1 MPESQHHNSNQTEEK
16 EEEEEDEDEEKFH
29 PNPPKS
35 HTSTTTN
42 TMIPSTTTTTT
53 TTTNPLTIEIE
64 SETLHNMSHADLESL
79 KIHLDALRERIL
91 ALQNAQST
99 FLQLP
104 AELRN
109 HILRFAMYAELVERR
124 DGGGGR
130 CLTSSSTST
139 TKQTNAI
146 FREPE
151 FFATCRQIRR
161 ECLGV
166 WFQDVL
172 AWEEFVVVDD
182 DDDKEDSASAS
193 LPSTLPNTS
202 APTPTPTL
210 AIASVDVIAATSPPT
225 PPSKYWKTLS
235 FLDLQKTNLLPSPS
249 FLSAQQQ
256 QQLKGERR
264 KPSSSSLRLITQVI
278 HCDLSR
284 ARAGVEGSTSIVPRK
299 GLVRVQGWRE
309 GGPSLRWW
317 VWY

>member
-1 MPESQHHNSNQTEEK
+1 
-16 EEEEEDEDEEKFH
+16 
-29 PNPPKS
+29 
-35 HTSTTTN
+35 
-42 TMIPSTTTTTT
+42 
-53 TTTNPLTIEIE
+53 
-64 SETLHNMSHADLESL
+64 MSHADLESL
-79 KIHLDALRERIL
+79 KTHLDALRERIL

-130 CLTSSSTST
+130 SLTSRSSGSGGVIGGGST

-151 FFATCRQIRR
+151 FFATCRQIRQ

-172 AWEEFVVVDD
+172 AWEEFVVVDEGNTQND
-182 DDDKEDSASAS
+182 ENSVS

-202 APTPTPTL
+202 APTPTL
-210 AIASVDVIAATSPPT
+210 APVDVDVIAAASPPT

-235 FLDLQKTNLLPSPS
+235 FLDLQKTNILPSPS
-249 FLSAQQQ
+249 FLSAQNPEKQQ
-256 QQLKGERR
+256 QQKGERR
-264 KPSSSSLRLITQVI
+264 KPSSSSSSLRLITQVI

-299 GLVRVQGWRE
+299 GLVRVQGWRD

>member
-1 MPESQHHNSNQTEEK
+1 
-16 EEEEEDEDEEKFH
+16 
-29 PNPPKS
+29 
-35 HTSTTTN
+35 
-42 TMIPSTTTTTT
+42 MIPSTTTTA
-53 TTTNPLTIEIE
+53 TNPLTMEIE

-139 TKQTNAI
+139 TKQSNAI

-172 AWEEFVVVDD
+172 AWEEFVVVVDD
-182 DDDKEDSASAS
+182 DDGEEDSASAS

-202 APTPTPTL
+202 APTPTPAT
-210 AIASVDVIAATSPPT
+210 ASVDVIAATSPPT

-235 FLDLQKTNLLPSPS
+235 FLDLQKTNILPSPPS
-249 FLSAQQQ
+249 LSAQQQ
-256 QQLKGERR
+256 QQQQQQKGERR
-264 KPSSSSLRLITQVI
+264 KTSSPSSSSSLRLITQII

>member
-1 MPESQHHNSNQTEEK
+1 
-16 EEEEEDEDEEKFH
+16 
-29 PNPPKS
+29 
-35 HTSTTTN
+35 
-42 TMIPSTTTTTT
+42 MIPSTTTTTT
-53 TTTNPLTIEIE
+53 TTTNPITIEIE

-151 FFATCRQIRR
+151 FFATCRQIRQ

-172 AWEEFVVVDD
+172 AWEEFVVVDQGNTQD
-182 DDDKEDSASAS
+182 EKSAS

-202 APTPTPTL
+202 APTPTPTPTL
-210 AIASVDVIAATSPPT
+210 ASVDVDVIAATSPPT

-235 FLDLQKTNLLPSPS
+235 FLDLQKTNILPSPS
-249 FLSAQQQ
+249 FLSAQNSEEQQ
-256 QQLKGERR
+256 QQQKGERR
-264 KPSSSSLRLITQVI
+264 KPSSSSSSSSLRLITQVI

-299 GLVRVQGWRE
+299 GLVRVQGWRD

>member
-1 MPESQHHNSNQTEEK
+1 
-16 EEEEEDEDEEKFH
+16 
-29 PNPPKS
+29 
-35 HTSTTTN
+35 
-42 TMIPSTTTTTT
+42 
-53 TTTNPLTIEIE
+53 
-64 SETLHNMSHADLESL
+64 
-79 KIHLDALRERIL
+79 
-91 ALQNAQST
+91 
-99 FLQLP
+99 
-104 AELRN
+104 
-109 HILRFAMYAELVERR
+109 MYAELVERR

-130 CLTSSSTST
+130 CLTSRSSGSGGIIGGST

-172 AWEEFVVVDD
+172 AWEEFVVDD
-182 DDDKEDSASAS
+182 EEDSASASAS

-202 APTPTPTL
+202 APTPTPTPTP
-210 AIASVDVIAATSPPT
+210 VDVIVPTSPPT

-235 FLDLQKTNLLPSPS
+235 FLDLQKTNILPSPS
-249 FLSAQQQ
+249 FLSSQNPEQQQ
-256 QQLKGERR
+256 QQQKGERR
-264 KPSSSSLRLITQVI
+264 KPSSSSSSSSLRLITQII

>member
-1 MPESQHHNSNQTEEK
+1 MSQ
-16 EEEEEDEDEEKFH
+16 
-29 PNPPKS
+29 
-35 HTSTTTN
+35 
-42 TMIPSTTTTTT
+42 
-53 TTTNPLTIEIE
+53 
-64 SETLHNMSHADLESL
+64 ADLESL

-130 CLTSSSTST
+130 CLTSRSSGSGGIIGGST

-151 FFATCRQIRR
+151 FFATCRQIRQ

-182 DDDKEDSASAS
+182 EEEEDSASAS

-202 APTPTPTL
+202 APTPSTAT
-210 AIASVDVIAATSPPT
+210 ASVDVDVIAATSPPT
-225 PPSKYWKTLS
+225 PSKYWKTLS
-235 FLDLQKTNLLPSPS
+235 FLDLQKTNILPSPS
-249 FLSAQQQ
+249 FLSAQNPEQQ
-256 QQLKGERR
+256 QQQQKGERR

-299 GLVRVQGWRE
+299 GLVRVQGWRD

>member
-1 MPESQHHNSNQTEEK
+1 
-16 EEEEEDEDEEKFH
+16 
-29 PNPPKS
+29 
-35 HTSTTTN
+35 
-42 TMIPSTTTTTT
+42 MIPSTTTTA
-53 TTTNPLTIEIE
+53 TNPLTMEIE

-151 FFATCRQIRR
+151 FFATCRQIRQ

-182 DDDKEDSASAS
+182 EEEEEVSASASAS

-202 APTPTPTL
+202 APTPTL
-210 AIASVDVIAATSPPT
+210 ASVDVIAATSPLT
-225 PPSKYWKTLS
+225 PSKYWKTLS
-235 FLDLQKTNLLPSPS
+235 FLDLQKTNILPSPS

-256 QQLKGERR
+256 QQQQKGERR
-264 KPSSSSLRLITQVI
+264 KPSSSSSSLRLITQVI

-299 GLVRVQGWRE
+299 GLVRVQGWRDGE
-309 GGPSLRWW
+309 PSLRWW

>member
-1 MPESQHHNSNQTEEK
+1 
-16 EEEEEDEDEEKFH
+16 
-29 PNPPKS
+29 
-35 HTSTTTN
+35 
-42 TMIPSTTTTTT
+42 MIPSSSTTI
-53 TTTNPLTIEIE
+53 NPITIEIE

-151 FFATCRQIRR
+151 FFATCRQIRQ

-182 DDDKEDSASAS
+182 EEEVSASAS

-210 AIASVDVIAATSPPT
+210 ALAPVDVIAPTSPPT
-225 PPSKYWKTLS
+225 PSKYWKTLS
-235 FLDLQKTNLLPSPS
+235 FLDLQKTNILPSPS
-249 FLSAQQQ
+249 FLSAQNPEQQ
-256 QQLKGERR
+256 QQQQKGERR
-264 KPSSSSLRLITQVI
+264 KTSSSSSSSSLRLITQVI

>member
-1 MPESQHHNSNQTEEK
+1 
-16 EEEEEDEDEEKFH
+16 
-29 PNPPKS
+29 
-35 HTSTTTN
+35 
-42 TMIPSTTTTTT
+42 MIPSTTTTT
-53 TTTNPLTIEIE
+53 NPLTMEIE

-172 AWEEFVVVDD
+172 AWEEFVVDD
-182 DDDKEDSASAS
+182 DDEEVSASAS
-193 LPSTLPNTS
+193 LPSTLADTS
-202 APTPTPTL
+202 APTPTPAT
-210 AIASVDVIAATSPPT
+210 ASVDVDVIAPTSPPT

-235 FLDLQKTNLLPSPS
+235 FLDLQKTNILPSPS
-249 FLSAQQQ
+249 FLSSQNSEEQQQ
-256 QQLKGERR
+256 QQKGERR
-264 KPSSSSLRLITQVI
+264 NPSSSSSSSSLRLITQII

>member
-1 MPESQHHNSNQTEEK
+1 
-16 EEEEEDEDEEKFH
+16 
-29 PNPPKS
+29 
-35 HTSTTTN
+35 
-42 TMIPSTTTTTT
+42 
-53 TTTNPLTIEIE
+53 
-64 SETLHNMSHADLESL
+64 MSHADLESL

-151 FFATCRQIRR
+151 FFATCRQIRQ

-172 AWEEFVVVDD
+172 AWEEFVVVVDD
-182 DDDKEDSASAS
+182 GEEEDSASAS
-193 LPSTLPNTS
+193 LPSALPNTS
-202 APTPTPTL
+202 APTTPAT
-210 AIASVDVIAATSPPT
+210 ASVDVDVVAATSPPT

-235 FLDLQKTNLLPSPS
+235 FLDLQKTNILPSPS
-249 FLSAQQQ
+249 FLSAQNPEQEQQ
-256 QQLKGERR
+256 QQKGEGR
-264 KPSSSSLRLITQVI
+264 KTSSSSSSSSSLRLITQII

>member
-1 MPESQHHNSNQTEEK
+1 
-16 EEEEEDEDEEKFH
+16 
-29 PNPPKS
+29 
-35 HTSTTTN
+35 
-42 TMIPSTTTTTT
+42 MIPSTTTTTT
-53 TTTNPLTIEIE
+53 NPITMEIE

-124 DGGGGR
+124 DGGSGR
-130 CLTSSSTST
+130 CLTSSSGGST
-139 TKQTNAI
+139 TKQTNSI

-182 DDDKEDSASAS
+182 DDDKEDSASAP

-210 AIASVDVIAATSPPT
+210 ASVDVIAPTSPPT

-235 FLDLQKTNLLPSPS
+235 FLDLQKTNILPSPS
-249 FLSAQQQ
+249 FLSAQNPEQQ
-256 QQLKGERR
+256 QQQQKGERR
-264 KPSSSSLRLITQVI
+264 KPSSSSSSSSSLRLITQVI

>member
-1 MPESQHHNSNQTEEK
+1 
-16 EEEEEDEDEEKFH
+16 
-29 PNPPKS
+29 
-35 HTSTTTN
+35 
-42 TMIPSTTTTTT
+42 MIPSSTTT
-53 TTTNPLTIEIE
+53 TTTNPITIEIE
-64 SETLHNMSHADLESL
+64 SETLHKMSHADLESL

-124 DGGGGR
+124 DGR
-130 CLTSSSTST
+130 SLTSSGGGIIGGGST
-139 TKQTNAI
+139 TQQTNAI

-151 FFATCRQIRR
+151 FFATCRQIRQ

-182 DDDKEDSASAS
+182 EEDSASAS
-193 LPSTLPNTS
+193 APLPSTLSNTS
-202 APTPTPTL
+202 APTTPTP
-210 AIASVDVIAATSPPT
+210 AIASVDVIAPTSPPT

-235 FLDLQKTNLLPSPS
+235 FLDLQKTNILPSPS
-249 FLSAQQQ
+249 FLPAQNPEHQQQ
-256 QQLKGERR
+256 QQKGERR
-264 KPSSSSLRLITQVI
+264 KPSSSSSSSLRLITQVI

>member
-1 MPESQHHNSNQTEEK
+1 
-16 EEEEEDEDEEKFH
+16 
-29 PNPPKS
+29 
-35 HTSTTTN
+35 
-42 TMIPSTTTTTT
+42 
-53 TTTNPLTIEIE
+53 
-64 SETLHNMSHADLESL
+64 
-79 KIHLDALRERIL
+79 
-91 ALQNAQST
+91 
-99 FLQLP
+99 
-104 AELRN
+104 
-109 HILRFAMYAELVERR
+109 MYAELVERR
-124 DGGGGR
+124 DGSGGR
-130 CLTSSSTST
+130 SLTSSSGGGSTGST

-151 FFATCRQIRR
+151 FFATCRQIRQ

-182 DDDKEDSASAS
+182 DDGEEDSASAS

-202 APTPTPTL
+202 APTPAT
-210 AIASVDVIAATSPPT
+210 ASVDVDVIAPTSPPT

-235 FLDLQKTNLLPSPS
+235 FLDLQKTNILPSPS
-249 FLSAQQQ
+249 FLSAQNSEQQ
-256 QQLKGERR
+256 QKGERR

>member
-1 MPESQHHNSNQTEEK
+1 
-16 EEEEEDEDEEKFH
+16 
-29 PNPPKS
+29 
-35 HTSTTTN
+35 
-42 TMIPSTTTTTT
+42 MIPSTTT

-130 CLTSSSTST
+130 CLKSSSTST

-182 DDDKEDSASAS
+182 DEEEEEDSAS

-202 APTPTPTL
+202 APTPTL
-210 AIASVDVIAATSPPT
+210 APVDVIATTSPPT

-235 FLDLQKTNLLPSPS
+235 FLDLQKTNILPSPS
-249 FLSAQQQ
+249 FLSAQNPEQ

-264 KPSSSSLRLITQVI
+264 KPSSSSSSSLRLITQVI

>member
-1 MPESQHHNSNQTEEK
+1 
-16 EEEEEDEDEEKFH
+16 
-29 PNPPKS
+29 
-35 HTSTTTN
+35 
-42 TMIPSTTTTTT
+42 
-53 TTTNPLTIEIE
+53 
-64 SETLHNMSHADLESL
+64 
-79 KIHLDALRERIL
+79 
-91 ALQNAQST
+91 
-99 FLQLP
+99 
-104 AELRN
+104 
-109 HILRFAMYAELVERR
+109 MYAELVERR
-124 DGGGGR
+124 DGGGGGR

-151 FFATCRQIRR
+151 FFATCRQIRQ

-172 AWEEFVVVDD
+172 AWEEFVVDD
-182 DDDKEDSASAS
+182 DDEEEEDSASAS

-202 APTPTPTL
+202 ASTSAPTPTL
-210 AIASVDVIAATSPPT
+210 APVDVIAATGPPT

-235 FLDLQKTNLLPSPS
+235 FLDLQKTNILPSPS
-249 FLSAQQQ
+249 FLSAQNPEQQ
-256 QQLKGERR
+256 QQQQKEERR
-264 KPSSSSLRLITQVI
+264 NPSSSSSSSLRLITQVI

>member
-1 MPESQHHNSNQTEEK
+1 
-16 EEEEEDEDEEKFH
+16 
-29 PNPPKS
+29 
-35 HTSTTTN
+35 
-42 TMIPSTTTTTT
+42 
-53 TTTNPLTIEIE
+53 
-64 SETLHNMSHADLESL
+64 
-79 KIHLDALRERIL
+79 
-91 ALQNAQST
+91 
-99 FLQLP
+99 
-104 AELRN
+104 
-109 HILRFAMYAELVERR
+109 MYAELVERR

-151 FFATCRQIRR
+151 FFATCRQIRQ

-182 DDDKEDSASAS
+182 EEEEDSASAP

-202 APTPTPTL
+202 APTPTL
-210 AIASVDVIAATSPPT
+210 AIASVDVDVSTTSPPT
-225 PPSKYWKTLS
+225 PSKYWKTLS
-235 FLDLQKTNLLPSPS
+235 FLDLQKTNILPSPS

-256 QQLKGERR
+256 QQQQQQKGERR
-264 KPSSSSLRLITQVI
+264 KTSSPSSSSSLRLITQVI

-299 GLVRVQGWRE
+299 GLVRVQGWRD

>member
-1 MPESQHHNSNQTEEK
+1 
-16 EEEEEDEDEEKFH
+16 
-29 PNPPKS
+29 
-35 HTSTTTN
+35 
-42 TMIPSTTTTTT
+42 
-53 TTTNPLTIEIE
+53 
-64 SETLHNMSHADLESL
+64 MSHADLESL

-151 FFATCRQIRR
+151 FFATCRHIRR

-182 DDDKEDSASAS
+182 EEEDSDSASAS

-202 APTPTPTL
+202 APTPTPTPTPTL
-210 AIASVDVIAATSPPT
+210 TPTPVDVDVIATTSPPT

-235 FLDLQKTNLLPSPS
+235 FLDLQKTNILPSPS
-249 FLSAQQQ
+249 SLSAQNPEQQQ
-256 QQLKGERR
+256 QQQKGERR

-299 GLVRVQGWRE
+299 GLVRVQGWRD

>member
-1 MPESQHHNSNQTEEK
+1 
-16 EEEEEDEDEEKFH
+16 
-29 PNPPKS
+29 
-35 HTSTTTN
+35 
-42 TMIPSTTTTTT
+42 MIPSPTTT
-53 TTTNPLTIEIE
+53 TTTNPLTMEIE

-79 KIHLDALRERIL
+79 KLHLDALRERIL

-124 DGGGGR
+124 DGR
-130 CLTSSSTST
+130 SLTSSGGGIIGGGST
-139 TKQTNAI
+139 TKQSNAI

-151 FFATCRQIRR
+151 FFATCRQIRQ

-172 AWEEFVVVDD
+172 AWEEFVVDD
-182 DDDKEDSASAS
+182 DDEKDSASAS

-202 APTPTPTL
+202 APTPTPTPTL
-210 AIASVDVIAATSPPT
+210 APVDVDVIAPTSPPT

-235 FLDLQKTNLLPSPS
+235 FLDLQKTNILPSPS
-249 FLSAQQQ
+249 FLSAQNSEEQQ
-256 QQLKGERR
+256 QQQKGERR
-264 KPSSSSLRLITQVI
+264 KFSSSSSSLRLITQII

-299 GLVRVQGWRE
+299 GLVRVQGWRD

>member
-1 MPESQHHNSNQTEEK
+1 
-16 EEEEEDEDEEKFH
+16 
-29 PNPPKS
+29 
-35 HTSTTTN
+35 
-42 TMIPSTTTTTT
+42 
-53 TTTNPLTIEIE
+53 
-64 SETLHNMSHADLESL
+64 
-79 KIHLDALRERIL
+79 
-91 ALQNAQST
+91 
-99 FLQLP
+99 
-104 AELRN
+104 
-109 HILRFAMYAELVERR
+109 MYAELVERR

-130 CLTSSSTST
+130 CLTSRSSGSGGVIGGGST

-151 FFATCRQIRR
+151 FFATCRQIRQ

-182 DDDKEDSASAS
+182 EEDSASAS
-193 LPSTLPNTS
+193 LPSTLPKTC

-210 AIASVDVIAATSPPT
+210 ATASVDVDVIAATSPPT

-235 FLDLQKTNLLPSPS
+235 FLDLQKTNILPSPS
-249 FLSAQQQ
+249 FLSAQNPEHQQ
-256 QQLKGERR
+256 QKGERR
-264 KPSSSSLRLITQVI
+264 KPSSSSSSSSLRLITQVI

-299 GLVRVQGWRE
+299 GLVRVQGWRD

>member
-1 MPESQHHNSNQTEEK
+1 
-16 EEEEEDEDEEKFH
+16 
-29 PNPPKS
+29 
-35 HTSTTTN
+35 
-42 TMIPSTTTTTT
+42 MIPSST

-130 CLTSSSTST
+130 SLTSSGGIIGGGST

-151 FFATCRQIRR
+151 FFATCRQIRQ

-182 DDDKEDSASAS
+182 DDKEDSASAS

-202 APTPTPTL
+202 ASAPAT
-210 AIASVDVIAATSPPT
+210 ASVDVDVIAPTSPPT

-235 FLDLQKTNLLPSPS
+235 FLDLQKTNILPSPS
-249 FLSAQQQ
+249 FLSAQNPEHQQ
-256 QQLKGERR
+256 QQQKGERR
-264 KPSSSSLRLITQVI
+264 KPSSSSSSSSSLRLITQII

-299 GLVRVQGWRE
+299 GLVRVQGWRD

>member
-1 MPESQHHNSNQTEEK
+1 
-16 EEEEEDEDEEKFH
+16 
-29 PNPPKS
+29 
-35 HTSTTTN
+35 
-42 TMIPSTTTTTT
+42 MIPSTN

-161 ECLGV
+161 ESLGV

-172 AWEEFVVVDD
+172 AWEEFVVVD
-182 DDDKEDSASAS
+182 ENSASASAS

-202 APTPTPTL
+202 APTPTL
-210 AIASVDVIAATSPPT
+210 APVDVIAPTSPPT

-235 FLDLQKTNLLPSPS
+235 FLDLQKTNILPSPS
-249 FLSAQQQ
+249 FLSSQNPEQQQ
-256 QQLKGERR
+256 QKGERR
-264 KPSSSSLRLITQVI
+264 KPSSSSSSLRLITQVI

>member
-1 MPESQHHNSNQTEEK
+1 
-16 EEEEEDEDEEKFH
+16 
-29 PNPPKS
+29 
-35 HTSTTTN
+35 
-42 TMIPSTTTTTT
+42 
-53 TTTNPLTIEIE
+53 
-64 SETLHNMSHADLESL
+64 
-79 KIHLDALRERIL
+79 
-91 ALQNAQST
+91 
-99 FLQLP
+99 
-104 AELRN
+104 
-109 HILRFAMYAELVERR
+109 MYAELVERR

-130 CLTSSSTST
+130 CLTSRSSGSGGIIGGGST

-172 AWEEFVVVDD
+172 AWEEFVVDD
-182 DDDKEDSASAS
+182 DDEEEEEDSASAS
-193 LPSTLPNTS
+193 LFSTLPNTS
-202 APTPTPTL
+202 APTPTPTPT
-210 AIASVDVIAATSPPT
+210 IASVDVDVIAPTSPPT

-249 FLSAQQQ
+249 FLSSQNSEEQQQ
-256 QQLKGERR
+256 KKGERR
-264 KPSSSSLRLITQVI
+264 KTSSSSSSSSLRLITQVI

>member
-1 MPESQHHNSNQTEEK
+1 
-16 EEEEEDEDEEKFH
+16 
-29 PNPPKS
+29 
-35 HTSTTTN
+35 
-42 TMIPSTTTTTT
+42 
-53 TTTNPLTIEIE
+53 
-64 SETLHNMSHADLESL
+64 
-79 KIHLDALRERIL
+79 
-91 ALQNAQST
+91 
-99 FLQLP
+99 
-104 AELRN
+104 
-109 HILRFAMYAELVERR
+109 MYAELVERR

-182 DDDKEDSASAS
+182 DEEEEEDSASAS

-202 APTPTPTL
+202 ASAPTPTPTPTT
-210 AIASVDVIAATSPPT
+210 APVDVIAATSPLT
-225 PPSKYWKTLS
+225 PSKYWKTLS
-235 FLDLQKTNLLPSPS
+235 FLDLQKTNILPSPS
-249 FLSAQQQ
+249 FLSAQNPEHQQ
-256 QQLKGERR
+256 QKGERR
-264 KPSSSSLRLITQVI
+264 KPSSSSSSSLRLITQVI

>member
-1 MPESQHHNSNQTEEK
+1 
-16 EEEEEDEDEEKFH
+16 
-29 PNPPKS
+29 
-35 HTSTTTN
+35 
-42 TMIPSTTTTTT
+42 MIPSTTTTTT
-53 TTTNPLTIEIE
+53 TNPITMEIE

-130 CLTSSSTST
+130 CLTSGGGIIGGGST

-151 FFATCRQIRR
+151 FFATCRQIRQ

-172 AWEEFVVVDD
+172 AWEEFVVVDQGNTQD
-182 DDDKEDSASAS
+182 EKSAS

-202 APTPTPTL
+202 APTPTPTPTL
-210 AIASVDVIAATSPPT
+210 ASVDVDVIAATSPPT

-235 FLDLQKTNLLPSPS
+235 FLDLQKTNILPSPS
-249 FLSAQQQ
+249 FLSAQNSEEQQ
-256 QQLKGERR
+256 QQQKGERR
-264 KPSSSSLRLITQVI
+264 KPSSSSSSSSLRLITQVI

-299 GLVRVQGWRE
+299 GLVRVQGWRD

>member
-1 MPESQHHNSNQTEEK
+1 
-16 EEEEEDEDEEKFH
+16 
-29 PNPPKS
+29 
-35 HTSTTTN
+35 
-42 TMIPSTTTTTT
+42 
-53 TTTNPLTIEIE
+53 
-64 SETLHNMSHADLESL
+64 MSHADLESL

-124 DGGGGR
+124 DGR
-130 CLTSSSTST
+130 SLTSSGGGIVVGGST

-151 FFATCRQIRR
+151 FFATCRQIRQ

-172 AWEEFVVVDD
+172 AWEEFVDEKD
-182 DDDKEDSASAS
+182 SASASASAS

-202 APTPTPTL
+202 APTAPAT
-210 AIASVDVIAATSPPT
+210 ASVDVIAPTSPPT

-235 FLDLQKTNLLPSPS
+235 FLDLQKTNILPSPS
-249 FLSAQQQ
+249 FLSAQNPEQQ
-256 QQLKGERR
+256 QQKGEGR

-299 GLVRVQGWRE
+299 GLVRVQGWRD

>member
-1 MPESQHHNSNQTEEK
+1 
-16 EEEEEDEDEEKFH
+16 
-29 PNPPKS
+29 
-35 HTSTTTN
+35 
-42 TMIPSTTTTTT
+42 MIPSTTTTTT
-53 TTTNPLTIEIE
+53 NPITMEIE

-130 CLTSSSTST
+130 CLTSRSSGSGGIIGGST

-182 DDDKEDSASAS
+182 DEEEEDSASAS

-202 APTPTPTL
+202 APTPTPAT
-210 AIASVDVIAATSPPT
+210 ATASVNVIAPTSPPT

-235 FLDLQKTNLLPSPS
+235 FLDLQKTNLLPSPT
-249 FLSAQQQ
+249 FLSAQNPEQQ
-256 QQLKGERR
+256 QQQKGERR
-264 KPSSSSLRLITQVI
+264 KTSSSSSSSLRLITQVI

-299 GLVRVQGWRE
+299 GLVRVQGWRD